1 VAIERGK
8 RLVPIPNP
16 EAKPLIADNTASF
29 RCGNVGRCLVDQ
41 FLLTPLFYNHFY
53 FLFITFLLAFIHF
66 SNHIYAMIL
75 FYFIRIFMKEYIKD
89 QIKKSY
95 ETKQSLYSNEP
106 LLNAIIDVAQKC
118 VSLYK
123 NGKKT
128 LLAGN
133 GGSAADAQ
141 HIAAELVGR
150 YGFDRPS
157 IPSLALTTDTSN
169 LTAIGNDYGYDYV
182 FSRQLEGM
190 GQEGDLFIGISTS
203 GNSKNIVNAFISAKK
218 KGITT
223 VALVGRDGG
232 EMAKIAD
239 ISLIV
244 PSDSTPRI
252 QESHILIGHI
262 LCDII
267 EKEMFAE
274 GV

>member
-1 VAIERGK
+1 
-8 RLVPIPNP
+8 
-16 EAKPLIADNTASF
+16 
-29 RCGNVGRCLVDQ
+29 
-41 FLLTPLFYNHFY
+41 
-53 FLFITFLLAFIHF
+53 
-66 SNHIYAMIL
+66 
-75 FYFIRIFMKEYIKD
+75 MKNYIKN

-95 ETKQSLYSNEP
+95 ETKQAIYQNEK
-106 LLNAIIDVAQKC
+106 LLNEISEVCKLC
-118 VSLYK
+118 VELYRGP
-123 NGKKT
+123 NKT
-128 LLAGN
+128 ILAGN

-169 LTAIGNDYGYDYV
+169 LTAIGNDYGYDKV

-190 GQEGDLFIGISTS
+190 GQEGDIFIGISTS
-203 GNSKNIVNAFISAKK
+203 GNSVNIINAFKVAKE

-232 EMAKIAD
+232 EMAKLAD
-239 ISLIV
+239 YSLIV

-262 LCDII
+262 ICDII
-267 EKEMFAE
+267 EKEIFGD
-274 GV
+274 GVS

>member
-1 VAIERGK
+1 
-8 RLVPIPNP
+8 
-16 EAKPLIADNTASF
+16 
-29 RCGNVGRCLVDQ
+29 
-41 FLLTPLFYNHFY
+41 
-53 FLFITFLLAFIHF
+53 
-66 SNHIYAMIL
+66 
-75 FYFIRIFMKEYIKD
+75 MKNYIID
-89 QIKKSY
+89 QISASIQ
-95 ETKQSLYSNEP
+95 TKQNILENSQ
-106 LLNAIIDVAQKC
+106 LLSEIEKVAQLC
-118 VSLYK
+118 VALYK
-123 NGKKT
+123 NKKKT

-169 LTAIGNDYGYDYV
+169 LTAIGNDYGYDAV

-203 GNSKNIVNAFISAKK
+203 GNSKNVINAFESAKK
-218 KGITT
+218 MGITT

-232 EMAKIAD
+232 AMAKMAD
-239 ISLIV
+239 HALIV
-244 PSDSTPRI
+244 PSDATPRI

-267 EKEMFAE
+267 EKELFGE